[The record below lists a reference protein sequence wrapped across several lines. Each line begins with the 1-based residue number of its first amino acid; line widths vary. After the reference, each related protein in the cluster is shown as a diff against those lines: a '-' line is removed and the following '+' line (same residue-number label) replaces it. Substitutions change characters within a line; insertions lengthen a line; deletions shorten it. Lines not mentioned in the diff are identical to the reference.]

1 VAIMRFRKQYITQ
14 RGSQSQRG
22 EVIQELRWQRTLEG
36 WKIFSERDVRVL
48 R

>member
-1 VAIMRFRKQYITQ
+1 MRFRKQYESGGS
-14 RGSQSQRG
+14 RGGRRRSG
-22 EVIQELRWQRTLEG
+22 EVIQELRWRRTAEG